1 MPTITAGT
9 VDTEAV
15 LADEK
20 VVDMAKAFRKL
31 DPDTSQFM
39 TILNKLPSV
48 EAKREKVNW
57 L

>member
-15 LADEK
+15 LGDEK

-48 EAKREKVNW
+48 EAKREKVY
-57 L
+57 